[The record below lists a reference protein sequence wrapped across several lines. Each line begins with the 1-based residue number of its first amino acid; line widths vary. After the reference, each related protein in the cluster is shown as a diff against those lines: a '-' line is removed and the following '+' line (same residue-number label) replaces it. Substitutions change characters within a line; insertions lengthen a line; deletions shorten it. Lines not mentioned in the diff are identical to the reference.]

1 MVTTVSGVYTN
12 YGGDPANLGLE
23 AVGGGTITAASVSG
37 GNIIVNVSGTV
48 TAIRYAMQQSATD
61 YRTLTDANSEGYCAH
76 RGLIRTTL
84 TRTVTWGGQAFA
96 VERWVPSFE
105 VTV

>member
-1 MVTTVSGVYTN
+1 M
-12 YGGDPANLGLE
+12 E

-37 GNIIVNVSGTV
+37 GNILVDVSGTV
-48 TAIRYAMQQSATD
+48 TAIRYAMQRSATD
-61 YRTLTDANSEGYCAH
+61 YRTLTDANSEGYGAH

-84 TRTVTWGGQAFA
+84 TRTVTWGGMDFV

-105 VTV
+105 VPVT